1 MKGRRFSGRGPSKG
15 WTSCSPAD
23 WSACSQQQWTWGA
36 VNGLLPHP
44 THQGSRFR
52 RARKS
57 PDNQNEDPINLWD
70 TYCVSGP
77 GEIFTKP
84 L

>member
-1 MKGRRFSGRGPSKG
+1 MKGRHFSGRGPSKG
-15 WTSCSPAD
+15 WTSRGPAD
-23 WSACSQQQWTWGA
+23 CSQQRWTWRA
-36 VNGLLPHP
+36 VSGLLPHP
-44 THQGSRFR
+44 THQRSRFR
-52 RARKS
+52 RERKS

-70 TYCVSGP
+70 TYSVSGP